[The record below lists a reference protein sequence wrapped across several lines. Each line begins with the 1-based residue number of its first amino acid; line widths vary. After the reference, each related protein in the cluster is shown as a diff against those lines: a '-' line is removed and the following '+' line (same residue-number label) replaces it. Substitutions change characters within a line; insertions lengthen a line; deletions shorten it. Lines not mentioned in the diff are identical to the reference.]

1 MPALVTIKR
10 IGKEEKMRTKRKKQI
25 VWEVII
31 LFVLVAAAVGA
42 VQFKRIHEQKMAEKN
57 AVQKVKSVDDLAGRK
72 IGVQIGTTGD
82 IYSTDYAKENKGT
95 EVERYNKG
103 ADAIQALK
111 VGKIDSVIIDE
122 QPAKAY
128 CEKNPELKILKD
140 EFANEDYAVC
150 VAKGNDTLRE
160 QINQALD
167 EITKDGTMQ
176 KINDYYIG
184 VNAGKDRYQADPK
197 NPKKKKLTMATN
209 AEFPPYEY
217 YDKGKIVGID
227 ADMMQ
232 AVCDRL
238 GMDLEIQNMD
248 FDSIITA
255 VTSGKVDV
263 GAAGMTVTEDRLKN
277 IDFTNKYTTAKQVVI
292 VKGTKSVVKKQTF
305 REAFYNNFVKEHRYE
320 YLLKGFGN
328 TLVITFFAII
338 IGIVFGLIIS
348 LIRTSHDRN
357 GSWPIL
363 NALCRIYITVMRGTP
378 AVVQLMI
385 IYYVILTSVQNKIVV
400 AIIGFGLNSAA
411 YVSEVMRSGIMSV
424 DQGQFE
430 AGRSLGLNYWQ
441 TMRSVIIPQ
450 AFKNILPALGNEF
463 IVLIKETSI
472 SGYIG
477 MMDLTK
483 GGDIVR
489 SITYEAYMPLFA
501 VAIVYLV
508 TVMILSAGVNK
519 LERKLRNSE
528 R

>member
-1 MPALVTIKR
+1 
-10 IGKEEKMRTKRKKQI
+10 
-25 VWEVII
+25 
-31 LFVLVAAAVGA
+31 
-42 VQFKRIHEQKMAEKN
+42 
-57 AVQKVKSVDDLAGRK
+57 
-72 IGVQIGTTGD
+72 
-82 IYSTDYAKENKGT
+82 
-95 EVERYNKG
+95 
-103 ADAIQALK
+103 
-111 VGKIDSVIIDE
+111 
-122 QPAKAY
+122 
-128 CEKNPELKILKD
+128 
-140 EFANEDYAVC
+140 
-150 VAKGNDTLRE
+150 
-160 QINQALD
+160 
-167 EITKDGTMQ
+167 
-176 KINDYYIG
+176 
-184 VNAGKDRYQADPK
+184 
-197 NPKKKKLTMATN
+197 
-209 AEFPPYEY
+209 
-217 YDKGKIVGID
+217 
-227 ADMMQ
+227 
-232 AVCDRL
+232 
-238 GMDLEIQNMD
+238 
-248 FDSIITA
+248 
-255 VTSGKVDV
+255 
-263 GAAGMTVTEDRLKN
+263 
-277 IDFTNKYTTAKQVVI
+277 
-292 VKGTKSVVKKQTF
+292 
-305 REAFYNNFVKEHRYE
+305 
-320 YLLKGFGN
+320 
-328 TLVITFFAII
+328 
-338 IGIVFGLIIS
+338 
-348 LIRTSHDRN
+348 
-357 GSWPIL
+357 
-363 NALCRIYITVMRGTP
+363 MRGTP